1 MGFWCFWLVTW
12 SRGESES
19 REDERNDGDD
29 SKLQD
34 SGSLFALPLNIV
46 GPRASRRRF
55 LSCEPKIM
63 TSAAPSPPRAC
74 HSRVQHPR
82 YERHSEGQESPALAG
97 GGLLETPQKAQG
109 AVLTEESILF

>member
-1 MGFWCFWLVTW
+1 MLLASYVEQGRV
-12 SRGESES
+12 ES
-19 REDERNDGDD
+19 REDERNNGDY

-34 SGSLFALPLNIV
+34 SGSLFALPLKIV
-46 GPRASRRRF
+46 GPQASRRRF

-74 HSRVQHPR
+74 HSQVQHPR

-97 GGLLETPQKAQG
+97 GGSLETPHKAQG
-109 AVLTEESILF
+109 AVLTEENILF